1 MKPVGRGGMV
11 LILSGPSGSGKSS
24 LYKKALSAVGGFEFS
39 VSCTTRKPREG
50 EVHGRDYYFLEESE
64 FVRRLDAG
72 EFLEHAQVFAHRY
85 GTLRSEVVD
94 RLERGEEVI
103 LDIDVQGAKQIRK
116 AAERDPLIAAA
127 AQFVIIVPPDLATL
141 ESRLRG
147 RNSESG
153 EQLRLRLDGAVR
165 ELRNF
170 RLYDFVVV
178 NGDLDAA
185 AAELAAVFRAVRLR
199 TANIRGEL
207 FP

>member
-1 MKPVGRGGMV
+1 MKRLGD
-11 LILSGPSGSGKSS
+11 LIVVSGPSGVGKST
-24 LYKKALSAVGGFEFS
+24 LIRRVREELGDLNFS

-147 RNSESG
+147 RNSESE

>member
-1 MKPVGRGGMV
+1 MKRLGD
-11 LILSGPSGSGKSS
+11 LIVVSGPSGVGKST
-24 LYKKALSAVGGFEFS
+24 LIRRVREELGDLNFS

-85 GTLRSEVVD
+85 GTLRSEVVG

-103 LDIDVQGAKQIRK
+103 LDIDVQGAKQIRQ

-141 ESRLRG
+141 EDRLRG
-147 RNSESG
+147 RNSESE

-165 ELRNF
+165 ELQNF

-185 AAELAAVFRAVRLR
+185 AAELAAVFRAIRLR

>member
-1 MKPVGRGGMV
+1 MKRLGD
-11 LILSGPSGSGKSS
+11 LIVVSGPSGVGKST
-24 LYKKALSAVGGFEFS
+24 LIRRVREELGDLNFS

-64 FVRRLDAG
+64 FVRRLEAG

-85 GTLRSEVVD
+85 GTLRSEVVG

-103 LDIDVQGAKQIRK
+103 LDIDVQGAKQIRQ

-147 RNSESG
+147 RNSESE

-165 ELRNF
+165 ELQNF

>member
-1 MKPVGRGGMV
+1 MKRLGD
-11 LILSGPSGSGKSS
+11 LIVVSGPSGVGKST
-24 LYKKALSAVGGFEFS
+24 LIRRVREELGDLNFS